1 MTIKFSIHFTP
12 NNGEKLF
19 IAGLAPS
26 LLQGEPSQESLA
38 LEYEGDSIWSRELN
52 VNTRKESIISYRYFV
67 EEPGGNIYY
76 EAGKMRSIAIN
87 SKSSRVETK
96 DQWVGNTEAAP
107 FLSAPFSDVF
117 FSQKASP
124 YSTTHRC
131 KSELV
136 IRAVVPNIP
145 IGNEIRLVG
154 STPVLGEWN
163 VGNAIVMSRIE
174 GQRWEAYIPTEGYAG
189 EIWEY
194 KFVDVDTATGNSI
207 WEEGENRSLVVPEI
221 EKHDTVIVEH
231 SSVCL
236 KMANPRFAGCAVPVF
251 SLNSKNSHG
260 VGDFADIRLLADWC
274 HETGQNIIQ
283 LLPINDTTAYM
294 SWRDSYPYNCIST
307 LALHPLYIN
316 LQELGQ
322 MADKKAHKEF
332 LREGKVLNHKVFLD
346 YTEVWE
352 SKMRYC
358 WKMYLQERDN
368 TFAEPAY
375 YAFVKENKEWLYAY
389 ATFSALRDH
398 FKSAEFQKWGKVDG
412 ISCSIFSDDVVK
424 KLMKPSGSLSENI
437 YFYIYLQYHL
447 YKQMCKTK
455 EYAHSR
461 GVAIKG
467 DIPIGISRCSVEA
480 WQYPHLFN
488 FSQSAGAPPDF
499 FSKTGQNWGF
509 PTYNWDKMAE
519 DNYLWWKQ
527 RLTLFAKYFDAY
539 RIDHILGFFRIW
551 EVPIEYSDGRL
562 GHLSP
567 TLPYTPE
574 QIRQMGVRFTNPV
587 EMAAVDNDG
596 HPTPDGLFIEDSYKK
611 GHYHP
616 MISAHDGAMYRA
628 LPQWEKE
635 AYNHLHYNYF
645 FQRHNELWYNNAMKK
660 LQHLIASTNMLA
672 CGEDLGMLAES
683 VTRCMNN
690 LKILSL
696 ELMIMPKQ
704 FGQDLGSPEWYPY
717 LSVCTTS
724 THDCETLRMW
734 LGKRMGTTMGAV
746 ANIDSTTT
754 VPITDALPQDCINI
768 IRRNLASPSM
778 LTILPIQDWL
788 SIDEKIRSRYVDSE
802 RINDPSNPN
811 HYWRYRMHLNLEHL
825 LAAKEFNKKVRAL
838 VDESGRGK
846 QI

>member
-1 MTIKFSIHFTP
+1 MTIKFTIHFTP
-12 NNGEKLF
+12 TGDEKLF
-19 IAGLAPS
+19 IEGLSSAIMPAE
-26 LLQGEPSQESLA
+26 LAQGALP
-38 LEYEGDSIWSRELN
+38 LEYEGDSLWSRELN
-52 VNTRKESIISYRYFV
+52 INTRKERIISYRYFV
-67 EEPGGNIYY
+67 GRAGGERYY
-76 EAGKMRSIAIN
+76 EAGRMRSIVAN
-87 SKSSRVETK
+87 SKTSHIEAR
-96 DQWVGNTEAAP
+96 DQWTGNTADAP

-117 FSQKASP
+117 FSETASQ
-124 YSTTHRC
+124 YSNTHRC
-131 KSELV
+131 HHELI
-136 IRAVVPNIP
+136 IRAIIPNIP
-145 IGNEIRLVG
+145 ASNQIRLVG
-154 STPVLGEWN
+154 NVPALGEWN
-163 VGNAIVMSRIE
+163 VEKGITMTRVE
-174 GQRWEAYIPTEGYAG
+174 GQRWEAYIPVGENAG
-189 EIWEY
+189 EEWEY
-194 KFVDVDTATGNSI
+194 KFVDYNNVSGSYI
-207 WEEGENRSLVVPEI
+207 WEEGDNRTLIVPEVG
-221 EKHDTVIVEH
+221 KHNTLIMEH
-231 SSVCL
+231 SSARFGVS
-236 KMANPRFAGCAVPVF
+236 NPRFAGCAVPVF
-251 SLNSKNSHG
+251 SLKSKKSHG
-260 VGDFADIRLLADWC
+260 VGDFADIRLLADWAKAA
-274 HETGQNIIQ
+274 GLSVIQ

-294 SWRDSYPYNCIST
+294 SWKDSYPYNCIST

-316 LQELGQ
+316 LAELGE
-322 MADKKAHKEF
+322 MKDEKLYKEF
-332 LREGKVLNHKVFLD
+332 VREGKLLNHKMFLD

-358 WKMYLQERDN
+358 RYMYLQEREN

-375 YAFVKENKEWLYAY
+375 YTFSKENKEWLYPY
-389 ATFSALRDH
+389 ALFSALRDH
-398 FKSAEFQKWGKVDG
+398 FKTAEFKKWGKVDG
-412 ISCSIFSDDVVK
+412 VDCSVYSDKLVSKLSAKSGTLSDD
-424 KLMKPSGSLSENI
+424 I
-437 YFYIYLQYHL
+437 YFYVYLQYHL

-455 EYAHSR
+455 EYAHSC

-519 DNYLWWKQ
+519 DNYSWWKQ

-567 TLPYTPE
+567 TMPYTPE

-587 EMAAVDNDG
+587 EMAGVGNDG
-596 HPTPDGLFIEDSYKK
+596 NPTPDGLFIEDPYKK

-635 AYNHLHYNYF
+635 AFNHLHYNYF
-645 FQRHNELWYNNAMKK
+645 FHRHNELWYNNAMKK
-660 LQHLIASTNMLA
+660 LQQLIAATNMLA
-672 CGEDLGMLAES
+672 CGEDLGMLSES

-690 LKILSL
+690 LRILSL

-704 FGQDLGSPEWYPY
+704 FGQDLGDPAGYPY

-734 LGKRMGTTMGAV
+734 LGKRLGTTMGAV
-746 ANIDSTTT
+746 ANVDSTTT
-754 VPITDALPQDCINI
+754 VPITDALPKDCADI
-768 IRRNLASPSM
+768 IRRTLAAPSM
-778 LTILPIQDWL
+778 LAILPVQDWL
-788 SIDEKIRSRYVDSE
+788 SVDEKVRSKYVDSE

-811 HYWRYRMHLNLEHL
+811 HYWRYRIHIPLEEMIS
-825 LAAKEFNKKVRAL
+825 AKEFNRKVEGL
-838 VDESGRGK
+838 VKESGRR
-846 QI
+846 

>member
-1 MTIKFSIHFTP
+1 MIMTIKFSIHFTP
-12 NNGEKLF
+12 DNGEKLF

-26 LLQGEPSQESLA
+26 LLQGEESQDCLA
-38 LEYEGDSIWSRELN
+38 LEYEGDSLWSKELN
-52 VNTRKESIISYRYFV
+52 VNTRKGSIISYRYFV
-67 EEPGGNIYY
+67 KEQSGNIYY

-87 SKSSRVETK
+87 SKSLYVEAR
-96 DQWVGNTEAAP
+96 DQWVGNTADAP

-117 FSQKASP
+117 FSQEASP
-124 YSTTHRC
+124 YSVTHRC
-131 KSELV
+131 KNELV
-136 IRAVVPNIP
+136 IRTIIPNIP
-145 IGNEIRLVG
+145 MENGIRLVG
-154 STPVLGEWN
+154 SSAALGEWN
-163 VGNAIVMSRIE
+163 VEKAVQMNRIE
-174 GQRWEAYIPTEGYAG
+174 GQRWEAYIPTEGHAG
-189 EIWEY
+189 EEWEY
-194 KFVDVDTATGNSI
+194 KFVCFNTVTGNCI
-207 WEEGENRSLVVPEI
+207 WEESENRKLVVPEI
-221 EKHDTVIVEH
+221 EKHDTVIVEQ
-231 SSVCL
+231 SS
-236 KMANPRFAGCAVPVF
+236 ARFGISNPRFAGCAVPVF
-251 SLNSKNSHG
+251 SLKSKKSHG

-274 HETGQNIIQ
+274 HATGQSIIQ

-294 SWRDSYPYNCIST
+294 SWKDSYPYNCIST

-316 LQELGQ
+316 LQELGE
-322 MADKKAHKEF
+322 MADKKALKEF
-332 LREGKVLNHKVFLD
+332 VHEGKVLNHKMFLD

-352 SKMRYC
+352 SKMKYC
-358 WKMYLQERDN
+358 RKMYLQERDN
-368 TFAEPAY
+368 TFAEPGY
-375 YAFVKENKEWLYAY
+375 YTFVKENKEWLYSY
-389 ATFSALRDH
+389 AAFSALRDH
-398 FKSAEFQKWGKVDG
+398 FGSAEFRKWGKADG
-412 ISCSIFSDDVVK
+412 ISCRVFSEELVK

-447 YKQMCKTK
+447 YKQMCRTK
-455 EYAHSR
+455 EYAHSK

-527 RLTLFAKYFDAY
+527 RLALFAKYFDAY

-587 EMAAVDNDG
+587 EMAAVGNDG

-645 FQRHNELWYNNAMKK
+645 FQRHNELWYRNAMKK

-672 CGEDLGMLAES
+672 CGEDLGMLADS
-683 VTRCMNN
+683 VTQCMNN

-704 FGQDLGSPEWYPY
+704 FGQDLGDPAWYPY

-746 ANIDSTTT
+746 ANIDATTT

-778 LTILPIQDWL
+778 LAILPLQDWL
-788 SIDEKIRSRYVDSE
+788 SIDEKVRSKYVDSE

-811 HYWRYRMHLNLEHL
+811 HYWRYRMHLNLEDL
-825 LAAKEFNKKVRAL
+825 VAAKGFNGKVADL
-838 VDESGRGK
+838 VKESGRGE
-846 QI
+846 